1 MHDDLTRHLGNEALW
16 LVMYKIRYFL
26 MLKYFMKYFGNIS
39 VFNEIF
45 QNAMPF
51 CTSCLFL
58 PRGVMAQNLMM
69 LNACNCLLLVK
80 YFLLLTSTDY
90 L

>member
-39 VFNEIF
+39 VFTEIIF

-51 CTSCLFL
+51 CTSCFVSAPWGHGTKFNDVKCMQLF
-58 PRGVMAQNLMM
+58 VT
-69 LNACNCLLLVK
+69 C
-80 YFLLLTSTDY
+80 
-90 L
+90 